1 MTARAGLMWLA
12 WGLVGVAKTVALVLL
27 ITAADTYW
35 REAAAVLLLA
45 FALAA
50 LAVRLREAD

>member
-12 WGLVGVAKTVALVLL
+12 WGLVGIAKTVALVLV
-27 ITAADTYW
+27 ITSAETHW
-35 REAAAVLLLA
+35 RQAAAALLLA

-50 LAVRLREAD
+50 VAVRLRES